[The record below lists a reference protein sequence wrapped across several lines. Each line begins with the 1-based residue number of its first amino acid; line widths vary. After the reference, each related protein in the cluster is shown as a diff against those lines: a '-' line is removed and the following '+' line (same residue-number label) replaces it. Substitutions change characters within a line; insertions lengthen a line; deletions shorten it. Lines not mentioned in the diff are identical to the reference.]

1 MLPITPHSLFL
12 LRVDELDDIR
22 TDGGGEH
29 GGQSNGG
36 VDLIS
41 VLNRVHRHNGTSS
54 LCNYIHFTTFLPFF
68 SFVRG
73 FMAEW
78 LLCMFSE
85 S

>member
-1 MLPITPHSLFL
+1 MLTITPLHRSL
-12 LRVDELDDIR
+12 LRVHELDDIR

-29 GGQSNGG
+29 SGQSHGG

-54 LCNYIHFTTFLPFF
+54 LRSQVHSAISLPFY

-78 LLCMFSE
+78 LFCTFSDP
-85 S
+85 